1 MQKVLSYFLFGAAA
15 AALAL
20 PAAQAQPPV
29 GPSLASI
36 EQRFA
41 SCAGMFKQSDV
52 DELGWATSDPLEA
65 FESWRHSRLSM
76 MEAPPPLECRSKI
89 WRHLHPAARRSTK
102 SAFEPD
108 IEGFDSPF
116 SEYWLKGAGADTPD
130 VENDYQG
137 EVQVAVNPQNPL
149 QMVAGANSFY
159 RDPAAACQS
168 PAGAGLTYG
177 TQALYGSSNG
187 GLTWTYH
194 CAPWPAAVSG
204 GVSGA
209 NAYFGSDPAVAWDNN
224 GNAYAAYMLISQNPS
239 LVGAASI
246 VVAKSSDAGAT
257 WTPLGVVVNNIA
269 NPAAFDDKE
278 FLTVDTSNG
287 FLSHPGR
294 LFVIWDETN
303 VERIAFS
310 DDGANWTTYI
320 FSTPGSTVGAD
331 VKVGPDGTVY
341 AVWNRVYPINRL
353 GQATGDDTYFSK
365 STDGGVTWTAPVKIF
380 SHTLASFQNYYQM
393 AAQNVRGINSFP
405 SLDIDRNSQSFYYNH
420 LYIAYADNTTTCCPV
435 NSFGRVDA
443 YERWSN
449 DGGATWSNRIRVNDD
464 SAGVSHFFPWLG
476 VDPTDG
482 SINVAWYDTRND
494 TVAQERTQIFYARS
508 LDGGNSFQPNVNLTD
523 SGANFN
529 NHVAYSDEDSW
540 TNTHYNANQY
550 GDYLGLAA
558 NNRQV
563 HAVWTDTRQFF
574 PGSTTSTRKEDIANV
589 TYTNCSAPR
598 VSVPF
603 PSASATGITISWGI
617 QTWGVNATSG
627 SYTLTRFPNSNCSFL
642 GFAVGTYANGTLS
655 AFDSPPVSGTYT
667 YLLSS
672 TNNCPGTPLTAMT
685 SMSCSQP
692 INYVKMF

>member
-1 MQKVLSYFLFGAAA
+1 MQKLCSYFLFGAAA

-20 PAAQAQPPV
+20 PAAQAQPPL

-52 DELGWATSDPLEA
+52 DELDRATSDPLEA
-65 FESWRHSRLSM
+65 FESWRHSHFSL

-89 WRHLHPAARRSTK
+89 WRHLHPAARRRAK
-102 SAFEPD
+102 SSFEPD
-108 IEGFDSPF
+108 IDGFDSP
-116 SEYWLKGAGADTPD
+116 YADLWLKNGVASADTPD

-137 EVQVAVNPQNPL
+137 EVQVAVNPKNPL

-159 RDPAAACQS
+159 RDPTAACQA
-168 PAGAGLTYG
+168 PAGPGLTYG

-194 CAPWPAAVSG
+194 CAPWPAAVTG

-224 GNAYAAYMLISQNPS
+224 GNAYAAYMLISQS
-239 LVGAASI
+239 SIAAASI
-246 VVAKSSDAGAT
+246 VVAKSSDAGVT

-269 NPAAFDDKE
+269 NPASFDDKE

-294 LFVIWDETN
+294 LFVIWDENN
-303 VERIAFS
+303 VERLAFS
-310 DDGANWTTYI
+310 DDGVTWTTHI

-341 AVWNRVYPINRL
+341 AVWNRVYPNNRL

-365 STDGGVTWTAPVKIF
+365 STDGGVTWSAPAKIF
-380 SHTLASFQNYYQM
+380 SHTLASFQTYYQM
-393 AAQNVRGINSFP
+393 AAQNERGINSFP
-405 SLDIDRNSQSFYYNH
+405 SLDIDRNSQSFYFNH
-420 LYIAYADNTTTCCPV
+420 LYIAYADDTTTCCPV

-449 DGGATWSNRIRVNDD
+449 DGGTTWSGRIRVNDD
-464 SAGVSHFFPWLG
+464 SAGTSHFFPWLG

-494 TVAQERTQIFYARS
+494 TVDQERTQIYYARS
-508 LDGGNSFQPNVNLTD
+508 LDGGNTFQPNVNLTD

-540 TNTHYNANQY
+540 TNTNFNANQY

-598 VSVPF
+598 VSVPS
-603 PSASATGITISWGI
+603 PSASATGITVSWGI
-617 QTWGVNATSG
+617 QTWGINATSG

-642 GFAVGTYANGTLS
+642 GSTVGSYPNGTFS

-667 YLLSS
+667 YQLSS

-685 SMSCSQP
+685 STSCSQP